1 MEPLW
6 GAARPVDQGPPRLR
20 ESLPAAPKGCWKGP
34 EADRRVA
41 CLAVATAAVLRL
53 RGRRISRRGTHPS
66 TDVAVAQLDA
76 AELRQLGRPPAW
88 LREAEE
94 ANLQLANGWE
104 PVSSEVTL
112 RNLRIRG
119 HLPQHVQ
126 GGIFLRNGP
135 NQAMSPVSMQDYHI
149 FDGHGM
155 IHAVHFLGDEEGA
168 TYARRYVRTQAL
180 QFEESEGQCLYTGMK
195 KMLPQFPT
203 FFRLL
208 FEKYFGS
215 SGSTDSPYWVIQNRN
230 PANNGCTVHAGR
242 VLATWEAGW
251 AYELRLP
258 DLETLGLFDYE
269 GTWPDGAVT
278 DNCSA
283 HGKQDPETGQLITIS
298 YNMIELPPWLRV
310 ITASADGA
318 LEKSVKVPLP
328 SGAALL
334 HDFGITQR
342 RVILNVGPLNLVP
355 LKMVSGAPPFDFD
368 FSAKC
373 YFGILSRS
381 SDSADDVIW
390 VEAENCFNFHVLNAY
405 DDPTDPARV
414 IVHTFRQDYTLG
426 LGMGSKL
433 NEETRMSPHG
443 RRLQG
448 DTAVLHRWVID
459 VSAAKVVEST
469 RLHQPPADPRRSW
482 LSDFGAVNPR
492 YVGRPHRYGW
502 SLGFDSEIQ
511 AGSPVPEGSV
521 ARFTRVLKH
530 DLETGELLERDFL
543 HSAGACVVGAAESR
557 FACNDLVVVPG
568 GGSEDEASLLLL
580 VHDLVEETAE
590 LRVLDAATL
599 NLQCA
604 VEIPTRVPLGF
615 HCSFAAAGSF
625 DLGEA

>member
-1 MEPLW
+1 MEWRPGTALPLDT
-6 GAARPVDQGPPRLR
+6 GQLQLTRRGIPRHDQRCSSKAPSSKSGLSSLAA
-20 ESLPAAPKGCWKGP
+20 A
-34 EADRRVA
+34 
-41 CLAVATAAVLRL
+41 AVAAGRL
-53 RGRRISRRGTHPS
+53 RGRRLTRSGSHGFS
-66 TDVAVAQLDA
+66 DAAVGELDA
-76 AELRQLGRPPAW
+76 SDLRQLGRPPAW
-88 LREAEE
+88 LLEAKDR
-94 ANLQLANGWE
+94 NLQLLDGWE
-104 PVSSEVTL
+104 PVSSELTL
-112 RNLRIRG
+112 RDLHIRG
-119 HLPQHVQ
+119 RVPAHVR

-135 NQAMSPVSMQDYHI
+135 NQAMAPVSMQDYHI

-155 IHAVHFLGDEEGA
+155 IHAVHFLGEHEA
-168 TYARRYVRTQAL
+168 TYTRRYVRTQAL
-180 QFEESEGQCLYTGMK
+180 QFEESQGQCLYTGMK

-203 FFRLL
+203 FFWLL

-251 AYELRLP
+251 AYEMRLP
-258 DLETLGLFDYE
+258 DLDTLGLFSFE
-269 GTWPDGAVT
+269 GSWKDGAVT

-310 ITASADGA
+310 ITASADGT
-318 LEKSVKVPLP
+318 LEKTVKVPLP

-334 HDFGITQR
+334 HDFGITST

-405 DDPTDPARV
+405 DDPTDPNRV

-433 NEETRMSPHG
+433 NEETRTSPHG
-443 RRLQG
+443 RPLQG
-448 DTAVLHRWVID
+448 DTAVLHRWVLD
-459 VSAAKVVEST
+459 VQEARVVQSK
-469 RLHQPPADPRRSW
+469 RLHEPPTGPNRSW

-492 YVGRPHRYGW
+492 YVGRPHCFGW
-502 SLGFDSEIQ
+502 SLGFASEIQ
-511 AGSPVPEGSV
+511 EGAAVPEGSV
-521 ARFTRVLKH
+521 ARFTKVLKH
-530 DLETGELLERDFL
+530 DLVTGELFEHDLRE
-543 HSAGACVVGAAESR
+543 SAGAAEAEEGR
-557 FACNDLVVVPG
+557 FVCNDLTVVPG
-568 GGSEDEASLLLL
+568 VGGGEEDASLVLL
-580 VHDLVEETAE
+580 VHDLEEETAE
-590 LRVLDAATL
+590 LRVLDASTL
-599 NLQCA
+599 TLQCA
-604 VEIPTRVPLGF
+604 AEIPTRVPLGF

-625 DLGEA
+625 DPAH